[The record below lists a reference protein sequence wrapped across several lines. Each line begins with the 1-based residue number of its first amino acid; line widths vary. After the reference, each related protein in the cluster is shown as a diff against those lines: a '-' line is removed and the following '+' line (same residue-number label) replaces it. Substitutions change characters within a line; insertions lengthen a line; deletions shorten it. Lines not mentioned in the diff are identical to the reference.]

1 MKKTFTALGV
11 LLCSLALIL
20 SATSCGSTAVVEST
34 SSQQS
39 SAAVQTDSLALSSD
53 VSQDDLTFS
62 DRDLDGTWDDSTA
75 THITLSDAGISV
87 DGSGAAVSGD
97 VLTINAAGTYVL
109 TGSLTNGQIVVSA
122 PSEDKVQIVLNGA
135 EIQCAD
141 SAAIYIEQ
149 ADKVFLTAADG
160 TKNTLSSGDTVSAA
174 AEAEGIDGV
183 IYSKD
188 DLTINGTGALTV
200 NGTYKHGIVSKD
212 NLVLAGVSLTVTAV
226 SDGLRGKD
234 CVKIASGTYVVN
246 AGSDGIQ
253 SNNDEDTTKGFIYI
267 AGGDFTITAAND
279 GVQAETLLCVTDGK
293 FQISSGGG
301 SANASTKSDGTPN
314 GGWGNWGK
322 DTTAADTTASTTAE
336 TEDAVSDSA
345 KGLKAGVALVL
356 AGGSATIDSSD
367 DSVHCNGDIS
377 IREGCTLSLSSGDDG
392 VHADSTLDIS
402 GGDITVS
409 KSYEGLEGL
418 NVTVSG
424 GNISVTS
431 SDDGLNAAGGSDTA
445 SAGRLGQNAF
455 NTDSGDTPLITISGG
470 YLYVNA
476 SGDGLD
482 SNGNLIVTGGEIY
495 VDGPT
500 NSGNGALDYGD
511 QGYSATISGGTIVAA
526 GASGMAVGFG
536 DSSSQC
542 SLLISFDNTISG
554 GTAITVTDADGN
566 TVLSYTPAKDYQCAV
581 LSSPD
586 LKDGSTYTVT
596 AGDNSTEVTLSGV
609 STTSGTQNSR
619 GGMGGGQSQG
629 GGMMPGGGNRPSGGG
644 PSGGTPPS
652 GDMGTGGGPQNSTT
666 GNGDTTQSNSGNTT
680 SNS

>member
-1 MKKTFTALGV
+1 MKKTRTTWGA

-20 SATSCGSTAVVEST
+20 SASGCGTSGAE
-34 SSQQS
+34 S
-39 SAAVQTDSLALSSD
+39 SASSTQSASESAQAESLVLSSD
-53 VSQDDLTFS
+53 VSQDDLSFS
-62 DRDLDGTWDDSTA
+62 DRDLDGTWDDSAA

-87 DGSGAAVSGD
+87 DGSGAAASGSI
-97 VLTINAAGTYVL
+97 LTINAAGTYVL

-122 PSEDKVQIVLNGA
+122 PSENKVQIVLNGV
-135 EIQCAD
+135 EIQCSD
-141 SAAIYIEQ
+141 SAAIYVEQ
-149 ADKVFLTAADG
+149 ADKVFVTAADG
-160 TKNTLSSGDTVSAA
+160 TKNSLTSGDTVSSA
-174 AEAEGIDGV
+174 AESEGIDGV

-188 DLTINGTGALTV
+188 DLTINGDGALV
-200 NGTYKHGIVSKD
+200 ISGNYKHGIVSKD
-212 NLVLAGVSLTVTAV
+212 DLVLAGVSLTVTAV

-234 CVKIASGTYVVN
+234 CVKIASGTYVIQ

-253 SNNDEDTTKGFIYI
+253 SNNDEDTTKGYIYI

-293 FQISSGGG
+293 FQITTGGG

-314 GGWGNWGK
+314 GGWGSWGK
-322 DTTAADTTASTTAE
+322 DNSGTSADTASDTAE
-336 TEDAVSDSA
+336 SSSDSA

-377 IREGCTLSLSSGDDG
+377 IREGAALSLASGDDG
-392 VHADSTLDIS
+392 VHADSALDVS

-418 NVTVSG
+418 DLTVSG
-424 GNISVTS
+424 GKISVTS

-445 SAGRLGQNAF
+445 LTGRPGQSTF
-455 NTDSGDTPLITISGG
+455 STDSSDAPLMTISGG
-470 YLYVNA
+470 YLYVNTG
-476 SGDGLD
+476 GDGLD
-482 SNGNLIVTGGEIY
+482 SNGNLVVTGGEIY

-511 QGYSATISGGTIVAA
+511 QGYSATISGGTIIAA

-536 DSSSQC
+536 DSSTQC
-542 SLLISFDNTISG
+542 SMLVFFDNTVSG

-566 TVLSYTPAKDYQCAV
+566 TVLTDTPAKDYQSVV
-581 LSSPD
+581 LSSPE

-596 AGDNSTEVTLSGV
+596 AGDNTTSVTLSGV
-609 STTSGTQNSR
+609 STTSGTQSSK
-619 GGMGGGQSQG
+619 GGVGGGQSQG
-629 GGMMPGGGNRPSGGG
+629 GGMMPGRGNAPSGGG
-644 PSGGTPPS
+644 PGGNQQSAPS
-652 GDMGTGGGPQNSTT
+652 GNGTAG
-666 GNGDTTQSNSGNTT
+666 QS
-680 SNS
+680 